1 MYYHLTILLFHLQHV
16 FSIKP
21 FENSPQCI
29 CNVPTSSH
37 LHEDTVLFG
46 DDQGYIN
53 VLRILSK
60 DLTIKNAKDAEKIQN
75 TQPIP
80 NYPIELD
87 KLS

>member
-1 MYYHLTILLFHLQHV
+1 M

-29 CNVPTSSH
+29 CHVPSSSH
-37 LHEDTVLFG
+37 LHEDMVLFG

-60 DLTIKNAKDAEKIQN
+60 DLTVKNSKDAEKIQN

>member
-1 MYYHLTILLFHLQHV
+1 M
-16 FSIKP
+16 
-21 FENSPQCI
+21 
-29 CNVPTSSH
+29 
-37 LHEDTVLFG
+37 VLFG

-60 DLTIKNAKDAEKIQN
+60 DLTTKNSKDAEKIQN